1 MVNKSLSW
9 FLKVTTLGVSGNDE
23 DDVSRRI
30 VFSNVIFLAL
40 PIVYVI
46 FMAIDYQSY
55 LRPFSDLNFD
65 QFVVPIIILG
75 CLSSLWFN
83 SEGLTTLSRVLF
95 LTLWPL
101 LLHLIPLWL
110 LQAPIDYSLAY
121 PFGIVF
127 HGLLIQLMFSHKR
140 ERSLFLTFMSANLL
154 ALLLAPATLRY
165 FDARHEIPDGLVNY
179 GYYFLDAVLYWLLFN
194 LVMFYILYIIE
205 NYIRQINESRLL
217 IGEQKE
223 ELNALNQNLEMLV
236 SQRTAQLERQN
247 EKLLRHAYYNAHLLR
262 GPFST
267 VQGLVQ
273 LQQAENLTEA
283 DREEIK
289 IKLQQSLQ
297 ELDDRIHEIQKL
309 VETNQ

>member
-1 MVNKSLSW
+1 VP
-9 FLKVTTLGVSGNDE
+9 GDYE

-30 VFSNVIFLAL
+30 LFSNVVFLAV
-40 PIVYVI
+40 PIVYFI
-46 FMAIDYQSY
+46 FMVIDYQSY
-55 LRPFSDLNFD
+55 LRPLSDLNFD

-75 CLSSLWFN
+75 CLASLWFN

-110 LQAPIDYSLAY
+110 LQAPVDYTLAY

-127 HGLLIQLMFSHKR
+127 HALLIQLMFSHKK
-140 ERSLFLTFMSANLL
+140 ERGHFLAFMGTNFV
-154 ALLLAPATLRY
+154 ALLLAPATLLY
-165 FDARHEIPDGLVNY
+165 FDGRKEIPGTLVNY
-179 GYYFLDAVLYWLLFN
+179 GYYFLDAILYWLLFN

-217 IGEQKE
+217 IAEQKE
-223 ELNALNQNLEMLV
+223 ELNALNHNLEMLV
-236 SQRTAQLERQN
+236 SQRTAQLEKQNFTLRQ
-247 EKLLRHAYYNAHLLR
+247 HAHFNAHLLR
-262 GPFST
+262 GPFSS

-273 LQQAENLTEA
+273 LQHSENLTDA

-289 IKLQQSLQ
+289 NKLQQSLQ

-309 VETNQ
+309 VETQS